1 MSLICR
7 IITVPVGTCVS
18 RSSHLLEQDTDE
30 LLRTRSGDSSGHG
43 ARSALPGHGA
53 VQHLSIADLD
63 AAAVRILVA
72 QGGPGGRGS
81 ISAYRGD
88 DIARCGSH
96 LQASNSA
103 EG

>member
-1 MSLICR
+1 MSLISR

-18 RSSHLLEQDTDE
+18 RSSNLLEQDADDS
-30 LLRTRSGDSSGHG
+30 LRTSSGDSSGHG
-43 ARSALPGHGA
+43 ARSALPSHGA

-63 AAAVRILVA
+63 AAAARVLVA

-88 DIARCGSH
+88 DIARCVSH
-96 LQASNSA
+96 LVTSNSA
-103 EG
+103 KV